1 MKLKEMVQRL
11 EGLTRQAN
19 KIYTAKLGYAISKN
33 IKTFQEVIKDY
44 DENRVKICE
53 RYAEKD
59 QDGKARIEE
68 DKYVFTE
75 DNEKI
80 VNEECGDLQDVD
92 QEISFLKVPFSEL
105 ERCEEIERYDIP
117 SVSDVND
124 LMFMIEE

>member
-1 MKLKEMVQRL
+1 MKLKEMIQRL

-80 VNEECGDLQDVD
+80 VNEECAELQDVE
-92 QEISFLKVPFSEL
+92 QEISIMKVPFSEL
-105 ERCEEIERYDIP
+105 ERCEADRYDIP
-117 SVSDVND
+117 AVSDIND
-124 LMFMIEE
+124 LAFMIEE